1 MESCKKSIDFFGAQ
15 ELYWGQRGGICMI
28 GIIITGVLCVVC
40 LILSVILL
48 SGNGAWLIAGY
59 NTAPY
64 EEKEKYDDEKMSR
77 AAGVLMLFAAVLAAG
92 LGAAGYFAEIGKMQE
107 KFMMIPAAVF
117 ILLLFAGI
125 VILSVYINKKCKKQ
139 CKSIKKRK
147 GDLNAFPLFLILCI
161 YTISKPIR

>member
-15 ELYWGQRGGICMI
+15 ELYWGAKGGICMI

-77 AAGVLMLFAAVLAAG
+77 ATGVLMLFAAVLVVG
-92 LGAAGYFAEIGKMQE
+92 LGAAGYFVETGKMQE
-107 KFMMIPAAVF
+107 KFVLLPAAVF

-125 VILSVYINKKCKKQ
+125 VILSVYINKKCKK
-139 CKSIKKRK
+139 
-147 GDLNAFPLFLILCI
+147 
-161 YTISKPIR
+161 

>member
-1 MESCKKSIDFFGAQ
+1 
-15 ELYWGQRGGICMI
+15 MI

-77 AAGVLMLFAAVLAAG
+77 AAGVLMLFATVLVAG
-92 LGAAGYFAEIGKMQE
+92 LGVAGYFVETGKMQE

-125 VILSVYINKKCKKQ
+125 VILSVYINKKCKK
-139 CKSIKKRK
+139 IV
-147 GDLNAFPLFLILCI
+147 
-161 YTISKPIR
+161 

>member
-1 MESCKKSIDFFGAQ
+1 
-15 ELYWGQRGGICMI
+15 MI

-77 AAGVLMLFAAVLAAG
+77 AAGVLMLFATVLAAG
-92 LGAAGYFAEIGKMQE
+92 LGAAGYFVETGKMQE
-107 KFMMIPAAVF
+107 KFMLLPAAVF

-125 VILSVYINKKCKKQ
+125 VILSVYINKKCKK
-139 CKSIKKRK
+139 
-147 GDLNAFPLFLILCI
+147 
-161 YTISKPIR
+161 